1 MQYVYINWTWEKKK
15 IEAYKAQI
23 EDQQFI
29 EAGQF
34 SDNLYGT
41 SIKAVRDV
49 AQRGKHCILDVSG
62 GALRRL
68 TSANLPPIGNDY
80 YFLNFIYI
88 I

>member
-1 MQYVYINWTWEKKK
+1 MANMLLWCTYSRL
-15 IEAYKAQI
+15 KAQI

-49 AQRGKHCILDVSG
+49 AGRNKHCILDVSG

-68 TSANLPPIGNDY
+68 TMASLPPIGRINQLY
-80 YFLNFIYI
+80 LWPISFIVF
-88 I
+88 